1 MAKMM
6 GNDDNTVRD
15 LLMKAMGFK
24 SMPRKTYK
32 MKRNP
37 AYNVQPQRPVRK
49 AGAKAV
55 PMPSKRKPSPS
66 AGAGPRPAFTRD
78 LPNYVRP
85 MPRKTSGASYK
96 GKPAVK
102 KGPVKKSAAKRMPKK
117 SK

>member
-24 SMPRKTYK
+24 PMARKTYK
-32 MKRNP
+32 KKRKP

-49 AGAKAV
+49 AG
-55 PMPSKRKPSPS
+55 PDKRAPRTS
-66 AGAGPRPAFTRD
+66 AGSGAGPRPAFTRD

-102 KGPVKKSAAKRMPKK
+102 KGPVKKSAAKRMPRKMA
-117 SK
+117 